1 MTANSTL
8 SRKEMILDEE
18 VVQGTLLL
26 PTEQGDTSWVGTQD
40 FNAAGTARQS
50 HLPLDAPPSASGMAE
65 HTGSRLGQAAGGP

>member
-26 PTEQGDTSWVGTQD
+26 PTEQGDTS
-40 FNAAGTARQS
+40 
-50 HLPLDAPPSASGMAE
+50 
-65 HTGSRLGQAAGGP
+65 